1 MDIFDLTVIGG
12 GPAGYSAAIKAAQSG
27 LKTALIEKKKL
38 GGVCLNLGC
47 IPSKAMLYSAK
58 LYRQALS
65 SEGFGVTCE
74 NVKFDLGA
82 ALARKDAAV
91 GQLREGLEE
100 RLKRVGVSIIKAKAY
115 IKGKADGLF
124 ITAVGEEEI
133 YSKYLL
139 VCTGSRP
146 NGPKVPGADIMA
158 AGEVYSLKKI
168 PASATVI
175 GGGAAGLEAA
185 EYLNALGCRVSVI
198 EQADRLA
205 PTMDKNI
212 GAFLRRSLRKNGINI
227 LTSHKAV
234 SADGGRVEYTDAH
247 GKTGTVS
254 ADIIINASGRTAC
267 SDGLGIENIG
277 LESLGTDSRMRTAVL
292 GVFAAGDV
300 NGKAMSAHAA
310 YREAEAAINNILGKT
325 DEVNYLAIPQ
335 VVFTFSEAASVG
347 DTLEGAREKGIDAVC
362 AEVPLRASG
371 RYFAQGGQDGFCK
384 ITAEKSSGR
393 LLGVHIAGGEASELI
408 CGAAA
413 MIAKNM
419 TVEEIRNTA
428 FPHPTVSEA
437 IREAVFQIRSNCDV

>member
-1 MDIFDLTVIGG
+1 MDIFDLAVIGG
-12 GPAGYSAAIKAAQSG
+12 GPAGYSAAITAAKSG
-27 LKTALIEKKKL
+27 LKTALIEKDEL
-38 GGVCLNLGC
+38 GGVCLNRGC
-47 IPSKAMLYSAK
+47 IPSKAMLHSAK
-58 LYRQALS
+58 IFRQTLD
-65 SEGFGVTCE
+65 SEKFGVTCKE
-74 NVKFDLGA
+74 ADFNLDA

-100 RLKRVGVSIIKAKAY
+100 RLKCAGVSIIKAKAY

-198 EQADRLA
+198 EQADKLA

-267 SDGLGIENIG
+267 SDGSGSKTSG
-277 LESLGTDSRMRTAVL
+277 LKISIQTATCKLLFPAFTPPETRTKKPCRL
-292 GVFAAGDV
+292 TQHTV
-300 NGKAMSAHAA
+300 N
-310 YREAEAAINNILGKT
+310 R
-325 DEVNYLAIPQ
+325 Q
-335 VVFTFSEAASVG
+335 
-347 DTLEGAREKGIDAVC
+347 R
-362 AEVPLRASG
+362 R
-371 RYFAQGGQDGFCK
+371 
-384 ITAEKSSGR
+384 
-393 LLGVHIAGGEASELI
+393 
-408 CGAAA
+408 
-413 MIAKNM
+413 
-419 TVEEIRNTA
+419 
-428 FPHPTVSEA
+428 
-437 IREAVFQIRSNCDV
+437 